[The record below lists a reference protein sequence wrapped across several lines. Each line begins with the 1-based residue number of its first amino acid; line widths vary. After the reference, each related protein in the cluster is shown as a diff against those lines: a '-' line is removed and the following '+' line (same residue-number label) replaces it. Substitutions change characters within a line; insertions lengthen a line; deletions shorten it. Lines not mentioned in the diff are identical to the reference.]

1 MGTLREIKRRITSVQ
16 NTEQITKAMKMVAT
30 SRLRR
35 AQDAIL
41 ASRPYAHKMLEVLSS
56 LALRTN
62 PQAHPLLHTREPEK
76 VDLIVVTSDRGLC
89 GAFNSNIIRQA
100 ERFMREHPHL
110 EFTLHLVGR
119 KANDYF
125 KRRDYNIRKVS
136 LNILSDISFP
146 HAIAVG
152 DDVVENYLSG
162 EFDQV
167 YMVYNEF
174 KSAIQQTVIVE
185 QLLPIKPMEISEDYY
200 PVEYTFEPSE
210 DVLLEQLLPRH
221 INVQVY
227 RVFLES
233 VASEHGARMTAME
246 SASKNA
252 GEMIDQLTLIYN
264 RTRQAAITTELIE
277 VVSGKEAMK

>member
-1 MGTLREIKRRITSVQ
+1 MSTLRDIKRRITSVK
-16 NTEQITKAMKMVAT
+16 NTEQITKAMKMVAA

-35 AQDAIL
+35 AQEAIQ

-62 PQAHPLLHTREPEK
+62 PQAHPLLATREPKK
-76 VDLIVVTSDRGLC
+76 VDLLVVTSDRGLC
-89 GAFNSNIIRQA
+89 GAFNSNIIRRA
-100 ERFMREHPHL
+100 EAFIREHPDW

-125 KRRDYNIRKVS
+125 KRRDYEIRKVS
-136 LNILSDISFP
+136 LNVLSDISFS
-146 HAIAVG
+146 HAVAIG
-152 DDVVENYLSG
+152 NDMVENYLG
-162 EFDQV
+162 EEFDQV

-174 KSAIQQTVIVE
+174 KSAMQQTVIVE
-185 QLLPIKPMEISEDYY
+185 QLLPIKPMDITEEVNT
-200 PVEYTFEPSE
+200 VEYSFEPSE
-210 DVLLEQLLPRH
+210 EVLLEELLPRH
-221 INVQVY
+221 INTQVY

-246 SASKNA
+246 AASKNA
-252 GEMIDQLTLIYN
+252 EEMIDKLTILYN

>member
-1 MGTLREIKRRITSVQ
+1 
-16 NTEQITKAMKMVAT
+16 
-30 SRLRR
+30 
-35 AQDAIL
+35 
-41 ASRPYAHKMLEVLSS
+41 MLEVLSS

-62 PQAHPLLHTREPEK
+62 PQAHPLLQTRESNK

-89 GAFNSNIIRQA
+89 GAFNSNIIRQS
-100 ERFMREHPHL
+100 EQFMREHPDW

-125 KRRDYNIRKVS
+125 KRRDFNIRKVS
-136 LNILSDISFP
+136 LNILSDVSFP
-146 HAIAVG
+146 HAVAVG
-152 DDVVENYLSG
+152 EDVVQNYLSE

-174 KSAIQQTVIVE
+174 KSAIQQKVIVE
-185 QLLPIKPMEISEDYY
+185 QLLPIKPMDISEDYY

-210 DVLLEQLLPRH
+210 DVLLEELLPRH

-246 SASKNA
+246 AASKNA
-252 GEMIDQLTLIYN
+252 AEMIEKLTLLFN

>member
-1 MGTLREIKRRITSVQ
+1 MSTLRDIKRRITSVK
-16 NTEQITKAMKMVAT
+16 NTEQITKAMKMVAA

-35 AQDAIL
+35 AQEAIL

-62 PQAHPLLHTREPEK
+62 PQAHPLLQAREPEK
-76 VDLIVVTSDRGLC
+76 VDIIVVTSDRGLC

-100 ERFMREHPHL
+100 EQFIREHPHW

-125 KRRDYNIRKVS
+125 KRRDFNIRKVS

-146 HAIAVG
+146 HAVAVG
-152 DDVVENYLSG
+152 GDVVENYLAE

-174 KSAIQQTVIVE
+174 KSAIQQKVIVE
-185 QLLPIKPMEISEDYY
+185 QLLPIKPMDISEDYY

-210 DVLLEQLLPRH
+210 DVLLEELLPRH

-227 RVFLES
+227 RAFLES

-252 GEMIDQLTLIYN
+252 AEMIDKLTLVYN

>member
-1 MGTLREIKRRITSVQ
+1 MSTLRDIKRRITSVQ
-16 NTEQITKAMKMVAT
+16 NTEQITKAMKMVAA

-35 AQDAIL
+35 AQEAII

-62 PQAHPLLHTREPEK
+62 PQAHPLLQTREPKK
-76 VDLIVVTSDRGLC
+76 VDLVVVTSDRGLC
-89 GAFNSNIIRQA
+89 GAFNSNIIREA
-100 ERFMREHPHL
+100 EQFMREHADW
-110 EFTLHLVGR
+110 EITLHLVGR

-125 KRRDYNIRKVS
+125 KRRDVNIRKVS
-136 LNILSDISFP
+136 LNILSDVSFP
-146 HAIAVG
+146 HAIALG
-152 DDVVENYLSG
+152 EDVVENYLSG
-162 EFDQV
+162 EIDRV

-174 KSAIQQTVIVE
+174 KSAIQQKVIVE
-185 QLLPIKPMEISEDYY
+185 QLLPIVPMEISEDYY

-210 DVLLEQLLPRH
+210 DVLLEELLPRH
-221 INVQVY
+221 INVQIY

-246 SASKNA
+246 AASKNA
-252 GEMIDQLTLIYN
+252 AEMIDKLTLLYN

>member
-1 MGTLREIKRRITSVQ
+1 MSTLRDIKRRILSVK
-16 NTEQITKAMKMVAT
+16 NTEQITKAMKMVAA

-62 PQAHPLLHTREPEK
+62 PQAHPLLHTREPKK
-76 VDLIVVTSDRGLC
+76 VDLVVVTSDRGLC
-89 GAFNSNIIRQA
+89 GAFNSNIIRRA
-100 ERFMREHPHL
+100 EEFMRKNPDWD
-110 EFTLHLVGR
+110 FTLHLIGR

-136 LNILSDISFP
+136 LNILSDVSFP
-146 HAIAVG
+146 NAIAIG
-152 DDVVENYLSG
+152 EDVVQNYLSE

-174 KSAIQQTVIVE
+174 KSAIQQKVIVE
-185 QLLPIKPMEISEDYY
+185 QLLPIKPMDISEDYY

-210 DVLLEQLLPRH
+210 EALLEELLPRH
-221 INVQVY
+221 INIQVY

-233 VASEHGARMTAME
+233 AASEHGARMTAME
-246 SASKNA
+246 AASKNA
-252 GEMIDQLTLIYN
+252 AEMIDKLTLLYN

>member
-1 MGTLREIKRRITSVQ
+1 MSTLRDIKRRILSVK
-16 NTEQITKAMKMVAT
+16 NTEQITKAMKMVAA

-62 PQAHPLLHTREPEK
+62 PQAHPLLQTREPRK
-76 VDLIVVTSDRGLC
+76 VDLVVVTSDRGLC
-89 GAFNSNIIRQA
+89 GAFNSNIIRRA
-100 ERFMREHPHL
+100 EEFMRKNSDWD
-110 EFTLHLVGR
+110 FTLHLIGR

-136 LNILSDISFP
+136 LNILSDVSFP
-146 HAIAVG
+146 NAIAIG
-152 DDVVENYLSG
+152 EDVVQNYLSE

-174 KSAIQQTVIVE
+174 KSAIQQKVIVE
-185 QLLPIKPMEISEDYY
+185 QLLPIKPMDISEDYY

-210 DVLLEQLLPRH
+210 EVLLQELLPRH
-221 INVQVY
+221 INIQVY

-233 VASEHGARMTAME
+233 AASEHGARMTAME
-246 SASKNA
+246 AASKNA
-252 GEMIDQLTLIYN
+252 AEMIDKLTLLYN

>member
-1 MGTLREIKRRITSVQ
+1 MSTLRDIKRRINSVQ
-16 NTEQITKAMKMVAT
+16 NTEQITKAMKMVAA
-30 SRLRR
+30 SRLRK

-41 ASRPYAHKMLEVLSS
+41 ASRPYALKMLEVLSS

-62 PQAHPLLHTREPEK
+62 PQAHPLLQTREPEK
-76 VDLIVVTSDRGLC
+76 VCLVVVTSDRGLC
-89 GAFNSNIIRQA
+89 GAFNANIIRQA
-100 ERFMREHPHL
+100 EKFMRENS
-110 EFTLHLVGR
+110 EWDISLHLVGR

-125 KRRDYNIRKVS
+125 KRRDVNIRKVS
-136 LNILSDISFP
+136 LNILSDVSFP
-146 HAIAVG
+146 HAIALG
-152 DDVVENYLSG
+152 EDVVKSYLSG
-162 EFDQV
+162 EIDKV

-174 KSAIQQTVIVE
+174 KSAIQQKVIVE
-185 QLLPIKPMEISEDYY
+185 QLLPIVPMEISADYY

-210 DVLLEQLLPRH
+210 DAILEELLPRH
-221 INVQVY
+221 INIQVY

-252 GEMIDQLTLIYN
+252 GEMIEKLTLVYN

>member
-1 MGTLREIKRRITSVQ
+1 MSTLRDIKRRISSVK
-16 NTEQITKAMKMVAT
+16 NTEQITKAMKMVAA

-35 AQDAIL
+35 AQEAIL

-62 PQAHPLLHTREPEK
+62 PQAHPLLMTREPKK
-76 VDLIVVTSDRGLC
+76 VDLVVVTSDRGLC
-89 GAFNSNIIRQA
+89 GAFNSNIIRRA
-100 ERFMREHPHL
+100 EHFMAEHSDWDIS
-110 EFTLHLVGR
+110 LHLVGR

-125 KRRDYNIRKVS
+125 KRRDVNIRKVS
-136 LNILSDISFP
+136 MNILSDVSFS

-152 DDVVENYLSG
+152 EDVVQNYLSG
-162 EFDQV
+162 EIDRV

-174 KSAIQQTVIVE
+174 KSAIQQKVIVE
-185 QLLPIKPMEISEDYY
+185 QLLPIKPMDISEDYY

-210 DVLLEQLLPRH
+210 DVLLAELLPRH
-221 INVQVY
+221 INVQIF

-252 GEMIDQLTLIYN
+252 AEMIDKLTLLYN

>member
-1 MGTLREIKRRITSVQ
+1 MSTLRDIKRRISSVK
-16 NTEQITKAMKMVAT
+16 NTEQITKAMKMVAA
-30 SRLRR
+30 SKLRR

-62 PQAHPLLHTREPEK
+62 PQAHPLLHTREPKK
-76 VDLIVVTSDRGLC
+76 VDLVVVTSDRGLC
-89 GAFNSNIIRQA
+89 GAFNSNIIRRA
-100 ERFMREHPHL
+100 EQFIRERPDW

-125 KRRDYNIRKVS
+125 KRRDYTIRKVS
-136 LNILSDISFP
+136 LNVLSDISFP
-146 HAIAVG
+146 HAVAVG
-152 DDVVENYLSG
+152 SDVVENYLAE

-174 KSAIQQTVIVE
+174 KSAIQQKVIVE
-185 QLLPIKPMEISEDYY
+185 QLLPIKPMDISEDYY

-210 DVLLEQLLPRH
+210 DVLLSELLPRH
-221 INVQVY
+221 INIQVY

-252 GEMIDQLTLIYN
+252 AEMIESLTLVYN

>member
-1 MGTLREIKRRITSVQ
+1 MATLREIKRRITSVQ

-35 AQDAIL
+35 AQAAIL

-100 ERFMREHPHL
+100 ERFMRERPHW

-136 LNILSDISFP
+136 LNILSDLSFP

-174 KSAIQQTVIVE
+174 KSAMQQTVVVE
-185 QLLPIKPMEISEDYY
+185 QLLPIKPMDISEDYY

-252 GEMIDQLTLIYN
+252 GEMIDKLTLIYN

>member
-1 MGTLREIKRRITSVQ
+1 MATLREIKRRITSVQ

-100 ERFMREHPHL
+100 ERFMRERPHW

-174 KSAIQQTVIVE
+174 KSAMQQTVVVE
-185 QLLPIKPMEISEDYY
+185 QLLPIKPMDISEDYY

-252 GEMIDQLTLIYN
+252 GEMIENLTLIYN

>member
-35 AQDAIL
+35 AQAAIL
-41 ASRPYAHKMLEVLSS
+41 ANRPYAHKMLEVLSS

-100 ERFMREHPHL
+100 ERFMRQHPDW

-152 DDVVENYLSG
+152 DDVVEHYLSG
-162 EFDQV
+162 ELDQA

-174 KSAIQQTVIVE
+174 KSAMQQTVIVE

-246 SASKNA
+246 SASRNA
-252 GEMIDQLTLIYN
+252 GEMIEKLTLIYN

>member
-1 MGTLREIKRRITSVQ
+1 MR
-16 NTEQITKAMKMVAT
+16 
-30 SRLRR
+30 
-35 AQDAIL
+35 
-41 ASRPYAHKMLEVLSS
+41 
-56 LALRTN
+56 
-62 PQAHPLLHTREPEK
+62 AHP
-76 VDLIVVTSDRGLC
+76 DW
-89 GAFNSNIIRQA
+89 
-100 ERFMREHPHL
+100 

-125 KRRDYNIRKVS
+125 KRRDANIRKVS
-136 LNILSDISFP
+136 LNILSDVSFP

-152 DDVVENYLSG
+152 EDVVQNYLSE

-174 KSAIQQTVIVE
+174 KSAIQQNVIVE
-185 QLLPIKPMEISEDYY
+185 QLLPIKPMDISEDYY

-210 DVLLEQLLPRH
+210 DVLLAELLPRH

-246 SASKNA
+246 AASKNA
-252 GEMIDQLTLIYN
+252 GEMIDKLTLLYN

>member
-1 MGTLREIKRRITSVQ
+1 MSTLRDIKRRITSVK
-16 NTEQITKAMKMVAT
+16 NTEQITKAMKMVAA
-30 SRLRR
+30 SKLRR

-62 PQAHPLLHTREPEK
+62 PQAHPLLYKREPK
-76 VDLIVVTSDRGLC
+76 RVDLVVVTSDRGLC
-89 GAFNSNIIRQA
+89 GAFNSNIIRRA
-100 ERFMREHPHL
+100 EQFIREHQDW

-136 LNILSDISFP
+136 LNVLSDISFP
-146 HAIAVG
+146 HAVAVG
-152 DDVVENYLSG
+152 SDVVENYLAE

-167 YMVYNEF
+167 FMVYNEF

-185 QLLPIKPMEISEDYY
+185 QLLPIKPMDISEDYY

-210 DVLLEQLLPRH
+210 DVLLAELLPRH
-221 INVQVY
+221 INIQVY

-246 SASKNA
+246 AASKNA
-252 GEMIDQLTLIYN
+252 VEMIERLTLVYN

>member
-35 AQDAIL
+35 AQDAIV

-100 ERFMREHPHL
+100 ERFMRERPHW

-174 KSAIQQTVIVE
+174 KSAMQQTVVVE
-185 QLLPIKPMEISEDYY
+185 QLLPIKPMDISEDYY

-252 GEMIDQLTLIYN
+252 GEMIEKLTLIYN

>member
-1 MGTLREIKRRITSVQ
+1 MSTLRDIKRRILSVK
-16 NTEQITKAMKMVAT
+16 NTEQITKAMKMVAA

-62 PQAHPLLHTREPEK
+62 PQAHPLLQTREPRK
-76 VDLIVVTSDRGLC
+76 VDLVVVTSDRGLC
-89 GAFNSNIIRQA
+89 GAFNSNIIRRA
-100 ERFMREHPHL
+100 EEFMRKNSDWD
-110 EFTLHLVGR
+110 FTLHLIGR

-136 LNILSDISFP
+136 LNILSDVSFP
-146 HAIAVG
+146 NAIAIG
-152 DDVVENYLSG
+152 EDVVQNYLSE

-174 KSAIQQTVIVE
+174 KSAIQQKVIVE
-185 QLLPIKPMEISEDYY
+185 QLLPIKPMDISEDYY

-210 DVLLEQLLPRH
+210 EVLLEELLPRH
-221 INVQVY
+221 INIQVY

-233 VASEHGARMTAME
+233 AASEHGARMTAME
-246 SASKNA
+246 AASKNA
-252 GEMIDQLTLIYN
+252 AEMIDKLTLLYN

>member
-1 MGTLREIKRRITSVQ
+1 MSTLRDIKRRITSVT
-16 NTEQITKAMKMVAT
+16 NTEQITKAMKMVAA

-35 AQDAIL
+35 AQEAIL

-62 PQAHPLLHTREPEK
+62 PQAHPLLQAREPEK
-76 VDLIVVTSDRGLC
+76 VDIIVVTSDRGLC

-100 ERFMREHPHL
+100 EQFIREHPHW

-125 KRRDYNIRKVS
+125 KRRDFNIRTVS

-146 HAIAVG
+146 HAVAVG
-152 DDVVENYLSG
+152 GDVVENYLAE
-162 EFDQV
+162 EFDRV

-174 KSAIQQTVIVE
+174 KSAIQQKVIVE
-185 QLLPIKPMEISEDYY
+185 QLLPIKPMDISEDYY
-200 PVEYTFEPSE
+200 PIEYTFEPSE
-210 DVLLEQLLPRH
+210 DVLLEELLPRH

-227 RVFLES
+227 RAFLES

-252 GEMIDQLTLIYN
+252 AEMIDKLTLVYN

-277 VVSGKEAMK
+277 VVSGREAMK

>member
-1 MGTLREIKRRITSVQ
+1 MSTLRDIKRRISSVQ
-16 NTEQITKAMKMVAT
+16 NTEQITKAMKMVAA
-30 SRLRR
+30 SKLRR

-62 PQAHPLLHTREPEK
+62 PQAHPLLMTREPKK
-76 VDLIVVTSDRGLC
+76 VDLVVVTSDRGLC

-100 ERFMREHPHL
+100 EQFMEKHADW
-110 EFTLHLVGR
+110 EITLHLVGR

-125 KRRDYNIRKVS
+125 KRRDVDIRKVS
-136 LNILSDISFP
+136 LNILSDVSVA

-152 DDVVENYLSG
+152 EDVVENYLAG
-162 EFDQV
+162 EIDRV

-174 KSAIQQTVIVE
+174 KSAIQQKVIVE
-185 QLLPIKPMEISEDYY
+185 QLLPIEPMDIAEDYY

-210 DVLLEQLLPRH
+210 DVLLEELLPRH

-252 GEMIDQLTLIYN
+252 AEMIDKLTLLYN

>member
-1 MGTLREIKRRITSVQ
+1 MSTLRDIKRRISSVK
-16 NTEQITKAMKMVAT
+16 NTEQITKAMKMVAA
-30 SRLRR
+30 SKLRR

-62 PQAHPLLHTREPEK
+62 PKAHPLLHTREPEK
-76 VDLIVVTSDRGLC
+76 VDLVVVTSDRGLC
-89 GAFNSNIIRQA
+89 GAFNSNIIRRA
-100 ERFMREHPHL
+100 EQFMVEHPDW

-125 KRRDYNIRKVS
+125 KRRDFNIRKVS

-152 DDVVENYLSG
+152 DDVVQNYLAE
-162 EFDQV
+162 EFDRV

-185 QLLPIKPMEISEDYY
+185 QLLPIKPMDISEDYY
-200 PVEYTFEPSE
+200 PIEYSFEPSE
-210 DVLLEQLLPRH
+210 DVLLEELLPRH
-221 INVQVY
+221 INVQIY

-252 GEMIDQLTLIYN
+252 AEMIENLTLVYN